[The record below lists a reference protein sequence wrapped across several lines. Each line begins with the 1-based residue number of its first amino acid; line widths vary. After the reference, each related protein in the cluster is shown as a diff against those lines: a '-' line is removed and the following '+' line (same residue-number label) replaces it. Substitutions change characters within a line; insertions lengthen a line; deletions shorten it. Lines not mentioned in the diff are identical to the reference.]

1 MRRRIHCVQIYV
13 DVYGDFMLLRGRN
26 SPKRKRGAPP
36 PPPPFLWWN
45 ISDRTRAQDHL
56 SAGGGRG
63 DGRARGIV
71 AHAPPGA
78 CSGSVSY
85 SPNAGTLDRKKRR
98 KTHLI
103 KAQPS
108 EFQLSFPFWIDK
120 RLLVGR
126 NREIP
131 PLPLPGCRSTPPPFS
146 IPSFGGETKAT
157 SGYIHWKRERG
168 GGKGEAF

>member
-1 MRRRIHCVQIYV
+1 MGILCFYEAVIPPKERGGLLLLLLLSYGGIYQT
-13 DVYGDFMLLRGRN
+13 GHGLKIICLPEEGE
-26 SPKRKRGAPP
+26 A
-36 PPPPFLWWN
+36 
-45 ISDRTRAQDHL
+45 TE
-56 SAGGGRG
+56 GGSRPTP
-63 DGRARGIV
+63 
-71 AHAPPGA
+71 PPGA